1 MQEDA
6 ERWEKQSGWLGPQDQ
21 RTTQRQ
27 AHRVF
32 FRLLCPTVGAGE
44 AGNPE
49 ITVTQTALH
58 KACSL
63 CLEHEGRGSLAR
75 WNTSRWQL
83 PYSSQ
88 APWKKQ
94 GPHPT
99 PVTKIWEGPRRSQ
112 VVTRHT
118 PAQGVGGVRDCYGL
132 PTTVSPYP
140 TLQCQWE
147 KDQGG
152 VCISE
157 HLVGTLSNGAPSV
170 PGCQH
175 RQSRVAGLP
184 PPAGSKQALIRQK
197 IWIKA
202 SVS

>member
-1 MQEDA
+1 MQFSLFFPLSTVTTSGYYTSSKYKKMQ
-6 ERWEKQSGWLGPQDQ
+6 RGGEKQSGWLGLQDQ

-27 AHRVF
+27 AHPVF

-49 ITVTQTALH
+49 ITMTQTALQ
-58 KACSL
+58 KPCSL

-75 WNTSRWQL
+75 RNTSRWQL

-99 PVTKIWEGPRRSQ
+99 PVTKIWEGPRCSQ

-118 PAQGVGGVRDCYGL
+118 LPSSRGLVSSETAMASQQHESLSRSAVSVGVR
-132 PTTVSPYP
+132 
-140 TLQCQWE
+140 
-147 KDQGG
+147 KHQGG
-152 VCISE
+152 VCVSK
-157 HLVGTLSNGAPSV
+157 HLVGTLSS
-170 PGCQH
+170 
-175 RQSRVAGLP
+175 
-184 PPAGSKQALIRQK
+184 
-197 IWIKA
+197 
-202 SVS
+202 